1 MKKIEKVTSF
11 LLLTA
16 IIALGIAT
24 FSCGVVGCGSTPASK
39 AVQIERIVITGVND
53 AMTEWASYVNAGKA
67 TKDQVSKV
75 KLGYDS
81 YIVAQATAKAVIEK
95 AITSGSSDPNETAL
109 ATQAV
114 KDAEAQLI
122 DLVNSFIK

>member
-1 MKKIEKVTSF
+1 MKKVGSF
-11 LLLTA
+11 IILVA
-16 IIALGIAT
+16 ITTLAIVT
-24 FSCGVVGCGSTPASK
+24 FSGAIVGCGSTPASK
-39 AVQIERIVITGVND
+39 AVQIERVVILGVND

-67 TKDQVSKV
+67 TKDQVAKV

-81 YIVAQATAKAVIEK
+81 YVVAQATAKAVIEK